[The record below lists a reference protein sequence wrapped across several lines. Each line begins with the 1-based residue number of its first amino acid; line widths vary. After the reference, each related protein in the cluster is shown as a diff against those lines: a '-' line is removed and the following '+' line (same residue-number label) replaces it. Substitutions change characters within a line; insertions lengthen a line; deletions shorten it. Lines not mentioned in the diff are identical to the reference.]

1 MKRKQLSD
9 MNQEIF
15 KNYEMNSEVKQK
27 QHQRELQ
34 IELDNALKDKRFY
47 DNFKVSEHMNDK

>member
-1 MKRKQLSD
+1 
-9 MNQEIF
+9 MNQETF

-47 DNFKVSEHMNDK
+47 ENFKTSEHMNDK